1 MRGFL
6 DTNVLISAI
15 LRPEGPPGR
24 ILTRLYKARFELVT
38 SAEQLAEL
46 RRTLTDPR
54 LRARLRCSAEE
65 LERWVGG
72 LEDLADVVEDVP
84 EIEPT
89 SRDADDDRHLA
100 AAAAGRADVLVTGDD
115 DLLSLQAFEGVQI
128 LTPAAFLAQLDQARP
143 G

>member
-65 LERWVGG
+65 
-72 LEDLADVVEDVP
+72 LADVVEDVP